1 MKKHTKIYLKHF
13 NLLPHEIK
21 RTMKAEKT
29 VKQTLEI
36 LINVLESECA
46 NLNEVSIGL
55 TGTEVK
61 SLLTE
66 FSEQDKVSYE

>member
-1 MKKHTKIYLKHF
+1 
-13 NLLPHEIK
+13 
-21 RTMKAEKT
+21 MKAEKT

-66 FSEQDKVSYE
+66 FSEQDKVSYERQDNR

>member
-1 MKKHTKIYLKHF
+1 
-13 NLLPHEIK
+13 
-21 RTMKAEKT
+21 MKAEKT

-55 TGTEVK
+55 TASEIK